1 MAAEDA
7 PNVREEQLNR
17 VPIRFDTDRQE
28 SQLRQHG
35 TVLWKYMT
43 QNTFRL
49 S

>member
-1 MAAEDA
+1 VPHAIGDPAH
-7 PNVREEQLNR
+7 R
-17 VPIRFDTDRQE
+17 VPIAFGIEQ
-28 SQLRQHG
+28 SNNQHG

>member
-1 MAAEDA
+1 MPA
-7 PNVREEQLNR
+7 NRIEEQVRR
-17 VPIRFDTDRQE
+17 VPVPFGPE
-28 SQLRQHG
+28 NNQHG